1 MEFINKNAFIQT
13 AITGKNFCS
22 AASDAFSLILANPLR
37 FGIVSIVGWLLAM
50 IGRVLIAGLT
60 TLLFY
65 VLISYVT
72 SIHENVQEPIFLL
85 ILVGLASFAIAS
97 IFMAIFDVSVD
108 TLLQCFLIDEVANVK
123 PQYAHPDLA
132 PLLD

>member
-1 MEFINKNAFIQT
+1 
-13 AITGKNFCS
+13 
-22 AASDAFSLILANPLR
+22 
-37 FGIVSIVGWLLAM
+37 M
-50 IGRVLIAGLT
+50 IGRILIAGLT

-65 VLISYVT
+65 VLIGYVT
-72 SIHENVQEPIFLL
+72 SIHENVQEPIYLL

-108 TLLQCFLIDEVANVK
+108 TLLQCFLIDEAANVK

>member
-1 MEFINKNAFIQT
+1 
-13 AITGKNFCS
+13 
-22 AASDAFSLILANPLR
+22 
-37 FGIVSIVGWLLAM
+37 M
-50 IGRVLIAGLT
+50 IGRILIAGLT

-72 SIHENVQEPIFLL
+72 SIHENVQEPIYLL
-85 ILVGLASFAIAS
+85 ILVALASFAIAS

-108 TLLQCFLIDEVANVK
+108 TLLQCFLIDETANVK